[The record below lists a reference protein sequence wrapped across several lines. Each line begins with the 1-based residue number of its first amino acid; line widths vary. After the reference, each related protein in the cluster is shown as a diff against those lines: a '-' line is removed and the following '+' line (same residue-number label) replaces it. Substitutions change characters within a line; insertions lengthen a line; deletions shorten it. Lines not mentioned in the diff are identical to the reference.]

1 MKLYSDEQT
10 KITDGNNNYQ
20 LEKFVYTVDNKKLKG
35 EKILVITDNNLPKSD
50 KYFFESGFFNLSKRI
65 YSKKCK
71 NFITPNF
78 IWC

>member
-20 LEKFVYTVDNKKLKG
+20 LEKFVYMVDNKKRKG

-50 KYFFESGFFNLSKRI
+50 KYFFESGFLI
-65 YSKKCK
+65 
-71 NFITPNF
+71 
-78 IWC
+78 